1 MPDSFYLLVDGI
13 AFDNKFQAIQA
24 ANGKMSK
31 ITFNA
36 YPPEFF
42 SKIYWK
48 QEPSETL
55 DQLIK
60 LRCEQLRDTYSYIRV
75 MYSGGAD
82 STTMLNAFIKNK
94 IHVDEVHCYRYA
106 LDDNFNNSS
115 NIELNNY
122 TIPYYN
128 KLSKILP
135 KTKFTVA
142 DYGEKYFE
150 PVLNDEW
157 FAKRGTTVLRYFHDY
172 EILDNKDNFC
182 NLFAET
188 TPNLDFRNNNW
199 YAIYTDGVY
208 RPYSNLTN
216 IELFFSSSD
225 LPKLDVKQTYMLKNF
240 CKINNITDK
249 TKFEKAKIGVIRN
262 TPIAPDAPY
271 QANSKLYYGSAH
283 FLMSVK
289 TKMLLKETK
298 NINLKRKYIDLL
310 KHSTLGNKLVHFYA
324 NKYIKFAE
332 VKLN

>member
-1 MPDSFYLLVDGI
+1 MPDSFHWEVNGI
-13 AFDNKFQAIQA
+13 SYDNKFQAIQA
-24 ANGKMSK
+24 ANGKISK
-31 ITFNA
+31 ISFKV
-36 YPPEFF
+36 YSPEFF
-42 SKIYWK
+42 SDAYWK
-48 QEPSETL
+48 HEPTESLEH
-55 DQLIK
+55 LIK
-60 LRCEQLRDTYSYIRV
+60 LRCEQLRDTYSYI
-75 MYSGGAD
+75 
-82 STTMLNAFIKNK
+82 
-94 IHVDEVHCYRYA
+94 HVDEIHCYRYA

-115 NIELNNY
+115 NIELNNH

-128 KLSKILP
+128 ELRKILP
-135 KTKFTVA
+135 RTKFTVA
-142 DYGEKYFE
+142 DYGGKYFE
-150 PVLNDEW
+150 PILNDEW
-157 FAKRGTTVLRYFHDY
+157 FVKRGTTVLRYFHDY
-172 EILDNKDNFC
+172 QILDNKDNFC

-188 TPNLDFRNNNW
+188 TPRLNFRNNKW
-199 YAIYTDGVY
+199 FAIYTDSVY

-240 CKINNITDK
+240 CKMNNITDK
-249 TKFEKAKIGVIRN
+249 TKFEKAKIGVIRD

-324 NKYIKFAE
+324 NKYIKFADIE
-332 VKLN
+332 LS